1 MDGASADM
9 VNAITEHRAVSICF
23 TLNHLLY
30 LVGVV
35 LISTSK
41 KLWDYYDTCYFYSIN
56 SILDDLLSN
65 LSEARVLSCDLD
77 D

>member
-1 MDGASADM
+1 M
-9 VNAITEHRAVSICF
+9 F
-23 TLNHLLY
+23 Y

-35 LISTSK
+35 LISNSK

-56 SILDDLLSN
+56 SILDELLSN
-65 LSEARVLSCDLD
+65 LSEASVLSSDFD